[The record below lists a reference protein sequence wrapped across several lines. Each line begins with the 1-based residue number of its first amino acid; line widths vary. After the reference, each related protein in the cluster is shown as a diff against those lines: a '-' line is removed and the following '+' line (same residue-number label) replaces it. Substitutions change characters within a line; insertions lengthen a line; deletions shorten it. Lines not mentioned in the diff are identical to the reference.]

1 MALMRLDPFRELDRF
16 TEQVMTRRRVPPTM
30 PVEVYRSGDHFIVYI
45 DLHGVDPEDVDLTVE
60 HRLAHPVLMTTQL
73 PTARSGVSGG
83 RSDRS

>member
-16 TEQVMTRRRVPPTM
+16 TEQVMTSWRVPPTM
-30 PVEVYRSGDHFIVYI
+30 PVEVRTMAASA
-45 DLHGVDPEDVDLTVE
+45 E

-73 PTARSGVSGG
+73 PTARSVVSGG